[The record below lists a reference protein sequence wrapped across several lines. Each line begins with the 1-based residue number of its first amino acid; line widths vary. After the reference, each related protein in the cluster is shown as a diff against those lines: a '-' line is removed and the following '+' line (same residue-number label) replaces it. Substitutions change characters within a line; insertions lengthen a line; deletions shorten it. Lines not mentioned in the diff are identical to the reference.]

1 MYYFKRAM
9 VSQFEVNYA
18 GSGSPAFVEGGK
30 PAVVTMTMNL
40 TEIDIH
46 TSEDYGGESV
56 NNTLVSGPATPTP
69 ITGTGPQ

>member
-18 GSGSPAFVEGGK
+18 GAGSPAFVEGGK

-56 NNTLVSGPATPTP
+56 NNTLVSGTSTPT
-69 ITGTGPQ
+69 TGPQ

>member
-18 GSGSPAFVEGGK
+18 GAGMPAFVEGGK

-46 TSEDYGGESV
+46 TSEDYGGASS
-56 NNTLVSGPATPTP
+56 LMLLK
-69 ITGTGPQ
+69 I